1 MRKEASA
8 MKAVKEWNEFMYCF
22 PCGFI
27 HDCWNDNPNL
37 ADHFQNKF
45 DRLIQDG
52 KNSSGVVLDF
62 CAELATS
69 NYERLIEY
77 VLSGKWRNCEY
88 K

>member
-8 MKAVKEWNEFMYCF
+8 MKAVKEWNEFAYNF

-27 HDCWNDNPNL
+27 HDCWADNPNL

-62 CAELATS
+62 CAELTTS

-77 VLSGKWRNCEY
+77 VLSGKWRKCEY

>member
-8 MKAVKEWNEFMYCF
+8 MKAVKEWNEFAYNF

-27 HDCWNDNPNL
+27 HDCWDDNPNL
-37 ADHFQNKF
+37 ADHFQRKF
-45 DRLIQDG
+45 NGLYQSYG
-52 KNSSGVVLDF
+52 SNGVILAF
-62 CAELATS
+62 CAELSYS

-77 VLSGKWRNCEY
+77 VLSGKWRKCEY

>member
-8 MKAVKEWNEFMYCF
+8 MKAVKEWNKFAYNF

-27 HDCWNDNPNL
+27 HDCWDDNPNL

-45 DRLIQDG
+45 DGLYKSEG
-52 KNSSGVVLDF
+52 SNGVILAF
-62 CAELATS
+62 CAELSHS

-77 VLSGKWRNCEY
+77 VLSGKWRKCEY
-88 K
+88 R